1 MLPEE
6 YGILTELLRELKQE
20 IQDMD
25 MRINT
30 NLRKIREAEAYVGTL
45 AISESE
51 DFKVFSPR
59 RAETLHKEELREAR
73 ECRLACEGENE
84 ELAGRKEVLN
94 KRICMLEEVLGWQK
108 ETGQSQESGDFQA
121 KALRSLKELAEKVEE
136 SSDFIEKNPILA
148 RQNLAIIGKCL
159 RDLAA
164 QLEET
169 I

>member
-59 RAETLHKEELREAR
+59 RAETLHKERGNAVLHVRER
-73 ECRLACEGENE
+73 MRSWRG
-84 ELAGRKEVLN
+84 GR
-94 KRICMLEEVLGWQK
+94 R
-108 ETGQSQESGDFQA
+108 F
-121 KALRSLKELAEKVEE
+121 
-136 SSDFIEKNPILA
+136 
-148 RQNLAIIGKCL
+148 
-159 RDLAA
+159 
-164 QLEET
+164 
-169 I
+169 